1 MILFKIK
8 QLRFISFY
16 NLYLKLIKIIL
27 NFVRK
32 VKIFNKSR
40 YSRNRQNV
48 RITFYFSIYFNIL
61 IIYTVFSLFYNLALF
76 LTYNWWFYLTFI
88 LYFLVSNVIRIYKK

>member
-1 MILFKIK
+1 M
-8 QLRFISFY
+8 
-16 NLYLKLIKIIL
+16 KLIKIIL

-88 LYFLVSNVIRIYKK
+88 LYFLVSNVIKIYKK

>member
-1 MILFKIK
+1 
-8 QLRFISFY
+8 
-16 NLYLKLIKIIL
+16 LKLIKIIL

-88 LYFLVSNVIRIYKK
+88 LYFLVSNVIKIYKK

>member
-8 QLRFISFY
+8 QLKFISFY
-16 NLYLKLIKIIL
+16 NLYLKLIKIVL

>member
-8 QLRFISFY
+8 QLKFISLY
-16 NLYLKLIKIIL
+16 NLYLKLIKIVL